1 MASEP
6 TDEMVEAAAEA
17 AYEEHWRLRNS
28 RDSRCPWAKLGP
40 AKAPWLLEARAAL
53 TAALAA
59 LERTHVVVPKEA
71 NTAMIAAAR
80 RAEHDAKF
88 PGKSPTE
95 HTWTG
100 TGAAVV
106 AKMYRAMLAA
116 ATEDK
121 P

>member
-53 TAALAA
+53 TAALAVQSRTQREKDEDTRRWQ
-59 LERTHVVVPKEA
+59 LCERPDLYNQGKCCGKP
-71 NTAMIAAAR
+71 
-80 RAEHDAKF
+80 DAC
-88 PGKSPTE
+88 
-95 HTWTG
+95 
-100 TGAAVV
+100 
-106 AKMYRAMLAA
+106 AMLA
-116 ATEDK
+116 TENSHER
-121 P
+121 